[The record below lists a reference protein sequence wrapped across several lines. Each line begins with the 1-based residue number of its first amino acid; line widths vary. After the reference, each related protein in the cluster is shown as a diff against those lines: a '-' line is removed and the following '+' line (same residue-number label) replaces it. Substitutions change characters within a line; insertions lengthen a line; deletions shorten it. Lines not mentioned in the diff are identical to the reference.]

1 MWWRK
6 PQGSQ
11 VSPARVTVL
20 YVPDWPIV
28 AARAD
33 ESWQLDDNHPV
44 AISAHGVI
52 AHCSPEAR
60 AQGVFVGQRVRDAQ
74 VGCPQLAVLASQPE
88 REWRLWNQVLS
99 GLHDTVAQV
108 FVIEPGVIAMKSS
121 GLARYY
127 GSEQRAGTQL
137 LRGLQAETSRVSARV
152 ATADTLFAAT
162 VATRYAA
169 TDSAP
174 VCAVAPGG
182 DADFLGP
189 LPLSVLDSPRL
200 VSTLTQLGFTQLADF
215 AALDPLHVQ
224 ERFGL
229 EAALLHSCAR
239 GVDPRT
245 TSPSDIPASTD
256 RRWRGDTPLAR
267 SDALSFALRSTVED
281 FLRGLVASH
290 VVCTNVSITLV
301 DDRGATHSQVWSH
314 PRFFD
319 AADLVNRVRWQWES
333 IARESPEEYQEG
345 GIQEVTFQAR
355 SPERLFGHEP
365 GLWGGGDT
373 DARVEHA
380 IAQVQSRL
388 GHQSVG
394 HAVLHPGHSFE
405 EREQIIAWG
414 TTDSGDYYTTESGQE
429 RPEAFVAELP
439 KPLPA
444 TVFQPPQP
452 VALHNQWGDPLSLDA
467 ESSTLGGL
475 PSQML
480 SGGKMR
486 QVVAWAGPW
495 PVLERWWDP
504 AHSRCRY
511 RLQLL
516 DQQGVGWLVSQEQP
530 GGHWQIE
537 ARYD

>member
-1 MWWRK
+1 M
-6 PQGSQ
+6 
-11 VSPARVTVL
+11 VL

-33 ESWQLDDNHPV
+33 ENLQLAIDHPV
-44 AISAHGVI
+44 AISTHGVI
-52 AHCSPEAR
+52 AHCCPEAR
-60 AQGVFVGQRVRDAQ
+60 TQGVSLGQRVRDAQ
-74 VGCPQLAVLASQPE
+74 ASCPALTVLASQPE
-88 REWRLWNQVLS
+88 RDWRLWNQVLS

-108 FVIEPGVIAMKSS
+108 SVIEPGLIVMKSS

-127 GSEQRAGTQL
+127 GSEHRAGAQL
-137 LRGLQAETSRVSARV
+137 LRALDAEIGQIPARV
-152 ATADTLFAAT
+152 TTADTLFAAT

-169 TDSAP
+169 TDSTP
-174 VCAVAPGG
+174 VCVISPGG
-182 DADFLGP
+182 DAHFLAP
-189 LPLSVLDSPRL
+189 LPLSVLDNPRL
-200 VSTLTQLGFTQLADF
+200 VSMLTQLGLTQLADF
-215 AALDPLHVQ
+215 AALDALHVQ
-224 ERFGL
+224 DRFGL

-239 GVDPRT
+239 GVDPRM

-256 RRWRGDTPLAR
+256 CTWKGDTPLAR
-267 SDALSFALRSTVED
+267 SDALSFALRGTVD
-281 FLRGLVASH
+281 NFLRGLVASH
-290 VVCTNVSITLV
+290 VVCTIVSITLV
-301 DDRGATHSQVWSH
+301 DDRGTHHSQVWSH

-333 IARESPEEYQEG
+333 IARESTEEYQEG
-345 GIQEVTFQAR
+345 GIHEVTFQAR

-365 GLWGGGDT
+365 GLWGGGET
-373 DARVEHA
+373 DARIEHA
-380 IAQVQSRL
+380 IAHVQSRL

-394 HAVLHPGHSFE
+394 HAVLHPGHSFH
-405 EREQIIAWG
+405 EREQIIPWG
-414 TTDSGDYYTTESGQE
+414 VADSTDQYTPESQQE

-452 VALHNQWGDPLSLDA
+452 VSLHDQWGNPLSLDTDG
-467 ESSTLGGL
+467 SSLGGL

-480 SGGKMR
+480 SGSNTR

-495 PVLERWWDP
+495 PVLERWWDS

-516 DQQGVGWLVSQEQP
+516 DQQGVGWLVSQDQTD
-530 GGHWQIE
+530 GHWQIE

>member
-1 MWWRK
+1 M
-6 PQGSQ
+6 
-11 VSPARVTVL
+11 VL
-20 YVPDWPIV
+20 CVPDWPIV

-33 ESWQLDDNHPV
+33 ESLHLADNQPV
-44 AISAHGVI
+44 AISARGVI

-60 AQGVFVGQRVRDAQ
+60 AQGVSLGQRIRDAQ
-74 VGCPQLAVLASQPE
+74 VSCPQLAVLASQPG
-88 REWRLWNQVLS
+88 RDWRLWNQVLS

-108 FVIEPGVIAMKSS
+108 SVIEPGLIVMKSS

-127 GSEQRAGTQL
+127 GSEHQAGTQL
-137 LRGLQAETSRVSARV
+137 LGAVEAEAGRVSARV
-152 ATADTLFAAT
+152 AVADTLFAAT
-162 VATRYAA
+162 VATRYAT
-169 TDSAP
+169 TDSTP
-174 VCAVAPGG
+174 VCVIDPGG

-189 LPLSVLDSPRL
+189 LPLSTLENPRL
-200 VSTLTQLGFTQLADF
+200 AATLTKLGLTQLADF

-224 ERFGL
+224 DRFGL
-229 EAALLHSCAR
+229 EATLLHSCAR

-256 RRWRGDTPLAR
+256 RTWKGDTPLAR
-267 SDALSFALRSTVED
+267 SDALSFALRGTVED
-281 FLRGLVASH
+281 FLRALVASH
-290 VVCTNVSITLV
+290 VVCTSVSISLV
-301 DDRGATHSQVWSH
+301 DDRGVTHSQVWSH

-319 AADLVNRVRWQWES
+319 AADVVNRVRWQWES
-333 IARESPEEYQEG
+333 IARESAEEYQEG

-365 GLWGGGDT
+365 GLWGGGDA
-373 DARVEHA
+373 DARIEHA
-380 IAQVQSRL
+380 IAHVQSRL

-394 HAVLHPGHSFE
+394 HGVLRPGHSFD
-405 EREQIIAWG
+405 EREQIIPWG
-414 TTDSGDYYTTESGQE
+414 VADSFDEYATSSQQE
-429 RPEAFVAELP
+429 RTEAFVAELP

-452 VALHNQWGDPLSLDA
+452 VLLHDQWGQPLSLDA
-467 ESSTLGGL
+467 EGSALGGL

-480 SGGKMR
+480 SGTNTR
-486 QVVAWAGPW
+486 EVVAWAGPW

-516 DQQGVGWLVSQEQP
+516 DQQGVGWLVSQDQT